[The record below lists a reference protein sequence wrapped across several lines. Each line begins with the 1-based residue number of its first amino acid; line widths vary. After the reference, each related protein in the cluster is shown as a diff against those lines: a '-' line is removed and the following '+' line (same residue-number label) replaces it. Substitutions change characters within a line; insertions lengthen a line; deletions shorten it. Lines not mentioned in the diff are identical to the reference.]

1 MANNGMAE
9 IDNTMEELW
18 TEAANQ
24 IAEIN
29 PATENWKAQA
39 LPLARIKKIMKI
51 DEGILQDMERERQ
64 AQEGSNGDSSKNT
77 RFMIA
82 GEAPVLLGKACE
94 LMIREMT
101 ARAWRHTERNR
112 RRTLQRQDVHAA
124 VGESEVYDFL
134 IDFVPRITNVQA
146 PPPPGYEPQQQQVQ
160 HMPQQQQVP
169 QPTPMPMV
177 APPQASDM
185 GISDAER
192 YSLQMHQMHEPQ
204 VPAGYEQY
212 YMQMHQARMQAEA
225 AAAPPP
231 PPMQPVGTTYMA
243 PPDATV
249 AQWGALPQQ
258 QQQQHMG
265 QPGNGGAPGP

>member
-1 MANNGMAE
+1 
-9 IDNTMEELW
+9 
-18 TEAANQ
+18 
-24 IAEIN
+24 
-29 PATENWKAQA
+29 
-39 LPLARIKKIMKI
+39 MKI

-64 AQEGSNGDSSKNT
+64 AQEGSNGDSNKNT

-134 IDFVPRITNVQA
+134 IDFVPRITNSQ
-146 PPPPGYEPQQQQVQ
+146 PPPAPGYAEQQ
-160 HMPQQQQVP
+160 HMPQVP
-169 QPTPMPMV
+169 QPTPMPM
-177 APPQASDM
+177 APPQQAAEM

-231 PPMQPVGTTYMA
+231 PMPPVGTNYMA
-243 PPDATV
+243 PQDATM
-249 AQWGALPQQ
+249 AQWGAMPQQ
-258 QQQQHMG
+258 QQHHQG
-265 QPGNGGAPGP
+265 QPANHGAPGADS